1 MPRQIQV
8 NESAAAHRR
17 VYFHLVAPDGVTAVT
32 TEAGGQ
38 PQVSIDGG
46 AWANTNIGV
55 LVAIGN
61 GRYYADL
68 AIALLSTVGTVLE
81 TRYKS
86 GNTAECPGD
95 SVEVVQYTT
104 ATLEIVDNPVSA
116 ETPVIHAVKLR
127 GFTKDIILRDVNNDV
142 IVPLAGD
149 KLRAYIG
156 RVHEINAETL
166 AGAVFSITSD
176 SDSAAGSYIRKNS
189 PSSGFNRLRID
200 ATDMSFDAGIYT
212 LRVEFYDGND
222 ANEWKVASSDV
233 FILEDS

>member
-8 NESAAAHRR
+8 NESVAAHRR

-32 TEAGGQ
+32 TENGQQ
-38 PQVSIDGG
+38 PQVSTNG
-46 AWANTNIGV
+46 AAWTNTGIGE

-61 GRYYADL
+61 GRYYAEL
-68 AIALLSTVGTVLE
+68 GISLISTVGTVLE

-86 GNTAECPGD
+86 NNTAECPGD

-104 ATLEIVDNPVSA
+104 ATIDVTESVQTATPIV
-116 ETPVIHAVKLR
+116 HATKLR
-127 GFTKDIILRDVNNDV
+127 GFTKDIV
-142 IVPLAGD
+142 ITNVDDEAIIPLAGD

-156 RVHEINAETL
+156 RISEIDAETL
-166 AGAVFSITSD
+166 VGAKFSITSD
-176 SDSAAGSYIRKNS
+176 ADSAAGSYIRKNS

-200 ATDMSFDAGIYT
+200 ADDLDFPAGIYT
-212 LRVEFYDGND
+212 LVVDFYDAND
-222 ANEWKVASSDV
+222 ANEWKTCSRDS